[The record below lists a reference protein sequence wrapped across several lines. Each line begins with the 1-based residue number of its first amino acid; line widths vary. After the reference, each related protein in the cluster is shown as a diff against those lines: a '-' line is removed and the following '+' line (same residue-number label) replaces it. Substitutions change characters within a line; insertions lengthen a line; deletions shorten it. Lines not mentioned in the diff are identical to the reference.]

1 MAIKRAQKNRTD
13 ILGFGEVI
21 HRARPN
27 QFKKLESEWNDVYFP
42 KLDVDITVEAYI
54 RRAGLRNKSFL
65 SGVKEN
71 QK

>member
-1 MAIKRAQKNRTD
+1 MDTRRAQRNRTD
-13 ILGFGEVI
+13 ILGLGEVI
-21 HRARPN
+21 HRTSPN
-27 QFKKLESEWNDVYFP
+27 QFKRLESEWNDVYFP
-42 KLDVDITVEAYI
+42 KIDVDITVEAYI